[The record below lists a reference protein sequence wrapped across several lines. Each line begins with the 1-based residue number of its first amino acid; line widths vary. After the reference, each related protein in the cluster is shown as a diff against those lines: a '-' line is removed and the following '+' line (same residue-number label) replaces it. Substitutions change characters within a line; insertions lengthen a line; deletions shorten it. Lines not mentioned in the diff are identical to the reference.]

1 VLCHPAHDGLRV
13 IDVMQRVEHQG
24 RIEAAAQVEGVH
36 VAYGELRRALPP
48 FRVASRDRDVCRGD
62 VDPGRPVAGLGEQQA
77 RPARSRAD
85 VHHGCPGRDLE
96 RAKRVVDGGPLQPP
110 DGRPLDSEWLH
121 SLGGGLASERCQ
133 RLLGV
138 FDLAELVRLDPCFA
152 HQERKR
158 RTRSAAARRS
168 TLTGSGACDPV
179 YSAAIVEH
187 SAAATDSVTAPR
199 WGAQVLPRRSYRLS
213 PVAVALALSLT
224 VAGALLSSLWPMA
237 AALTAAVGVTLFL
250 CFRAP
255 AYAFLT
261 ALVLYSFEGSIK
273 MRLSV
278 EEVPSPLGVGAA
290 LLDFAFLA
298 SLLALLLQDRGRSLV
313 TVWNAATRW
322 ERAAGIAF
330 AAWLCLSVPQILVGG
345 DLVNGLEGFRLT
357 QMYVPAALGGIV
369 VASRLGAARLAPLLL
384 GVVCLATTYAA
395 VRGIIGP
402 SFNEQAFAK
411 LRTFNT
417 AFGDVGRNV
426 GSFTGP
432 VSLVS
437 FLVPV
442 AVACLVIG
450 FLSSTSRRLSWG
462 FFALAMTGII
472 ASYVRTA
479 LVAVVAGAVLL
490 AVLLL
495 LGSHAPRRKA
505 YAVGIVIL
513 VLGGGYAATLVAAE
527 VSPIARERAKSL
539 ADPLD
544 DPSVTA
550 RLDTWQESLEKVA
563 DEPFGTGV
571 GTVGRATLHNR
582 RATTTDS
589 SYVKILQ
596 EQGVPGGAL
605 FIVGLAGLFVAA
617 GIRFAR
623 MGLANRP
630 LGIAALAG
638 FGGFLVLMLM
648 GEYIEQ
654 PGKLLAWTL
663 LGVATWE
670 AFGRNSSEPQRSSP
684 SRLRLRERLST
695 WRAEAKRLPA
705 PAVALVAACVAVAG
719 LTAVGLT
726 ASRET
731 DFQATTTLSLPEAGI
746 SNPTNTAIV
755 ATQFVRNIFDSPEF
769 QKALVKRID
778 FLRPEDVSRRLGITS
793 RRIGDEWEFRM
804 TTTGPTARQVRVVAR
819 GATPSLAGL
828 GTFHA
833 VAMKEN
839 ELKQMRQQLADPNLE
854 QGQRQALRRQLRA
867 FDRAPLEPTARPV
880 VQPPTPS
887 KKVVDRLS
895 DAIAGHATPAP
906 DLAWAGLAAMLF
918 AFAGASVCLL
928 AIPNRRGVGNSPAA
942 PS

>member
-1 VLCHPAHDGLRV
+1 MG
-13 IDVMQRVEHQG
+13 
-24 RIEAAAQVEGVH
+24 
-36 VAYGELRRALPP
+36 
-48 FRVASRDRDVCRGD
+48 
-62 VDPGRPVAGLGEQQA
+62 
-77 RPARSRAD
+77 
-85 VHHGCPGRDLE
+85 
-96 RAKRVVDGGPLQPP
+96 
-110 DGRPLDSEWLH
+110 
-121 SLGGGLASERCQ
+121 
-133 RLLGV
+133 
-138 FDLAELVRLDPCFA
+138 
-152 HQERKR
+152 
-158 RTRSAAARRS
+158 
-168 TLTGSGACDPV
+168 
-179 YSAAIVEH
+179 
-187 SAAATDSVTAPR
+187 
-199 WGAQVLPRRSYRLS
+199 
-213 PVAVALALSLT
+213 VALLLAL
-224 VAGALLSSLWPMA
+224 AGAVLSSLWPMA
-237 AALTAAVGVTLFL
+237 AAVTAGVGITLFL

-255 AYAFLT
+255 AYAFLC

-313 TVWNAATRW
+313 RVWKAATRW

-330 AAWLCLSVPQILVGG
+330 VAWLCLSVPQILVGG

-369 VASRLGAARLAPLLL
+369 VASRLGAERLAPLLL
-384 GVVCLATTYAA
+384 GVVCLATAYAA

-411 LRTFNT
+411 LRTYNT

-450 FLSSTSRRLSWG
+450 FLSPTHRRLSWA

-490 AVLLL
+490 AVLLM
-495 LGSHAPRRKA
+495 LGSHAQPRRKA

-527 VSPIARERAKSL
+527 VSPVARERAKNL
-539 ADPLD
+539 ADPFED
-544 DPSVTA
+544 QSVKD

-571 GTVGRATLHNR
+571 GTVGRATLNNR

-596 EQGVPGGAL
+596 EQGVPGGLL

-623 MGLANRP
+623 LGLASRP

-670 AFGRNSSEPQRSSP
+670 AWGREKGETHRSSP
-684 SRLRLRERLST
+684 SGWQLRERST
-695 WRAEAKRLPA
+695 ALLARVKRVPA
-705 PAVALVAACVAVAG
+705 PAGALVAACVAVAG
-719 LTAVGLT
+719 LTAVALT
-726 ASRET
+726 ASREK
-731 DFQATTTLSLPEAGI
+731 DYRATATLSLPVAGI
-746 SNPTNTAIV
+746 GDPTGTATV
-755 ATQFVRNIFDSPEF
+755 ATQLLRDTFDNPDF
-769 QKALVKRID
+769 QQALVDRID
-778 FLRPEDVSRRLGITS
+778 FLRPTDVSRRLSVTS
-793 RRIGDEWEFRM
+793 QSVGAEWEFRL
-804 TTTGPTARQVRVVAR
+804 TATGPTVGQTREVAR
-819 GATPSLAGL
+819 AATSPLLGL
-828 GTFHA
+828 STFHA
-833 VAMKEN
+833 QFMKQN
-839 ELKQMRQQLADPNLE
+839 ELNRMREQLADRNLE
-854 QGQRQALRRQLRA
+854 KGERQALRRQLRA
-867 FDRAPLEPTARPV
+867 VDRAPLEPTARPV
-880 VQPPTPS
+880 VQQPTAS
-887 KKVVDRLS
+887 KKTVDRLS
-895 DAIAGHATPAP
+895 DAVAGDATPAP

-928 AIPNRRGVGNSPAA
+928 AIPDRRGVGNSPAA
-942 PS
+942 SH

>member
-1 VLCHPAHDGLRV
+1 V
-13 IDVMQRVEHQG
+13 
-24 RIEAAAQVEGVH
+24 
-36 VAYGELRRALPP
+36 
-48 FRVASRDRDVCRGD
+48 
-62 VDPGRPVAGLGEQQA
+62 
-77 RPARSRAD
+77 
-85 VHHGCPGRDLE
+85 
-96 RAKRVVDGGPLQPP
+96 
-110 DGRPLDSEWLH
+110 
-121 SLGGGLASERCQ
+121 
-133 RLLGV
+133 
-138 FDLAELVRLDPCFA
+138 
-152 HQERKR
+152 
-158 RTRSAAARRS
+158 AARRS
-168 TLTGSGACDPV
+168 ALTGSGAGDPV

-199 WGAQVLPRRSYRLS
+199 WGAQVLSRRAHGVH
-213 PVAVALALSLT
+213 PAAVGVALALAL
-224 VAGALLSSLWPMA
+224 VGAVLSSLSPTA
-237 AALTAAVGVTLFL
+237 AAVTAGVGVTLFL

-298 SLLALLLQDRGRSLV
+298 SLLAVLLQDRGRSLV
-313 TVWNAATRW
+313 RVWNAASRW

-330 AAWLCLSVPQILVGG
+330 VAWLCLSVPQILVGG

-369 VASRLGAARLAPLLL
+369 VASRLGAERLAPLLL
-384 GVVCLATTYAA
+384 GVVCLATAYAA

-417 AFGDVGRNV
+417 EFGDVGRNV

-442 AVACLVIG
+442 AIACLVIG
-450 FLSSTSRRLSWG
+450 FLSSAHRRLAWA

-479 LVAVVAGAVLL
+479 LVAVVAGAALL
-490 AVLLL
+490 AILLM
-495 LGSHAPRRKA
+495 LGSHAQPRRKV
-505 YAVGIVIL
+505 YAVGVVIL

-539 ADPLD
+539 ADPFQD
-544 DPSVTA
+544 QSVTE
-550 RLDTWQESLEKVA
+550 RLDTWQDSLEKVA

-571 GTVGRATLHNR
+571 GTVGRATLRER

-589 SYVKILQ
+589 SYVKVLQ
-596 EQGVPGGAL
+596 EQGVPGGLL

-617 GIRFAR
+617 AIRFAR
-623 MGLANRP
+623 LGLTRRP

-670 AFGRNSSEPQRSSP
+670 AWGREEGATHRSSP
-684 SRLRLRERLST
+684 SGLDLRERLGALLG
-695 WRAEAKRLPA
+695 RAKRLPA
-705 PAVALVAACVAVAG
+705 PAVALVAVCIAVAG

-726 ASRET
+726 ASREKNYR
-731 DFQATTTLSLPEAGI
+731 ATATLSLPVAGV
-746 SNPTNTAIV
+746 SDPTGTATV
-755 ATQFVRNIFDSPEF
+755 ATKLLQATFDNRDF
-769 QKALVKRID
+769 QEGLADRID
-778 FLRPEDVSRRLGITS
+778 FLQPADVADRLTLTS
-793 RRIGDEWEFRM
+793 RRVGDEWEFSL
-804 TTTGPTARQVRVVAR
+804 TATGPTIPQTREFARAARATLVVLSTFRAQFMKQDELKR
-819 GATPSLAGL
+819 MREQIADPSLE
-828 GTFHA
+828 T
-833 VAMKEN
+833 
-839 ELKQMRQQLADPNLE
+839 
-854 QGQRQALRRQLRA
+854 GQRQALRRELRA
-867 FDRAPLEPTARPV
+867 LRRAPLEQPQRPV
-880 VQPPTPS
+880 VQQPS
-887 KKVVDRLS
+887 VSNGIVDRLS
-895 DAIAGHATPAP
+895 DALAGDATPAP
-906 DLAWAGLAAMLF
+906 NLAWAGLAAMLF

-928 AIPNRRGVGNSPAA
+928 AIPDRRGVGNSPAA